1 MVLGFGKTP
10 FVKGGR
16 GDLDLEDLDTKS
28 SALSGTSFAKEVFIS
43 SDYRSLI

>member
-10 FVKGGR
+10 FINGGR
-16 GDLDLEDLDTKS
+16 GDLDPEDSKTKS